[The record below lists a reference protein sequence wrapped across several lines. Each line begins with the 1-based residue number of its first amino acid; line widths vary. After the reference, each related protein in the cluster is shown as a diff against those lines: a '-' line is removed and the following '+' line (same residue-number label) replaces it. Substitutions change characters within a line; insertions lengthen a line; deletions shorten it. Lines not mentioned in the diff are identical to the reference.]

1 MMKSVFRPSK
11 TPPETQEDRALAKRF
26 EQKVRLSLLALLFER
41 IWEALLWPFFVV
53 ATFLVVTLLD
63 LWSITPPL
71 THRVLLGAFGL
82 ALAVSFLPLI
92 RIALPR
98 REEALRRLETK
109 ANIKHRP
116 ASSYEDR
123 LGATPAKETALLW
136 AAHRERLSRL
146 IQKLKPTWPEPRTDR
161 KDPYAIRAF
170 LLVALVGAVLAAGP
184 NAYDRLRGA
193 FSPATSNIPSL
204 IRLDAWVTPPI
215 YTEVPPIVL
224 ADGSETI
231 GPGSET
237 FRALSVPERSELIVR
252 ANVPK
257 GEKVTLLTSNEEG
270 TVAKLAEPKTGH
282 TEGLTEFSV
291 TLNEPGAAEV
301 KIGGSTVAKWR
312 FDLIKDLP
320 PTIALVGNPT
330 TTPRAA
336 LRLIFRADD
345 DHGVAN
351 AEAKFTLAEGQD
363 AEGQGAEAQDQDLA
377 PKPFAIRPNDSNG
390 KDVNAKDADAKDKAD
405 PLLEPPVMPLQLSRA
420 NAKHVDGR
428 STQDLTA
435 HPWAGLRV
443 RMTLVARDQAGQEG
457 KSAPYEFVLPERVFT
472 KPLAKAVV
480 EQRKKLV
487 RDPDSTETVALALDA
502 LTIGADKAGE
512 DSSIYLSLRDAYWRL
527 MSDPSRQAI
536 GSVVDQLWHIALKI
550 EDGDLPDAERDLK
563 AAQDALAQALQ
574 KNASPEEIKQL
585 VNNLRDALSRY
596 MQALVQQA
604 QEKGNM
610 AKQPQQQQNGD
621 QLLSQQDL
629 DKMLANIEKLAQS
642 GSKEMAER
650 MLSELKDMIER
661 MQAGNTPESAQQ
673 QRASRMMKDLSDVI
687 SKQQKLLDDTFDAK
701 RKQGANGGQQSQQ
714 FEVSPPGQPMDFG
727 QSMGMSPFSDL
738 PGEVPQGPL
747 KSQGDSG
754 QQGAAPGEGKLEMGE
769 QPEGGK
775 PSGQHS
781 DLAKRQQELRDKLQ
795 SLIDRFRMEG
805 ADAPEQFDGAQK
817 SMGHAQNA
825 LGQDELDQATQAQNQ
840 ALDSLRKGAQSL
852 AEQMMESGEIQ
863 AGQGPGNNGRDPLG
877 RPDRSNRPD
886 LGLSVKV
893 PDEIDIQ
900 RAREVLD
907 EIRHRLG
914 DPQRPTFE
922 LDYLERLIKPF

>member
-1 MMKSVFRPSK
+1 MMKSVFRSK
-11 TPPETQEDRALAKRF
+11 QTPPETPEDRALAKRF

-71 THRVLLGAFGL
+71 AHRVLLGAFGL
-82 ALAVSFLPLI
+82 ALALSFLPLI
-92 RIALPR
+92 RIALPT

-109 ANIKHRP
+109 ANVKHRP

-123 LGATPAKETALLW
+123 LGTTPPKETALLW

-146 IQKLKPTWPEPRTDR
+146 IQRLKPTWPEPRTDR
-161 KDPYAIRAF
+161 KDPYAIRAL
-170 LLVALVGAVLAAGP
+170 LLVALIAAVFAAGP
-184 NAYDRLRGA
+184 NALDRLRAA
-193 FSPATSNIPSL
+193 FSPAAAGAPSL
-204 IRLDAWVTPPI
+204 IRLDAWVTPPV

-224 ADGSETI
+224 ADGSETV
-231 GPGSET
+231 GTGSET

-252 ANVPK
+252 AHVPK
-257 GEKVTLLTSNEEG
+257 GEKVSLVTSNEEG

-282 TEGLTEFSV
+282 TEGLTEF
-291 TLNEPGAAEV
+291 TAALNEPGAAEV
-301 KIGGSTVAKWR
+301 KIGGETVAKWR
-312 FDLIKDLP
+312 FDLIKDES
-320 PTIALVGNPT
+320 PTISLMGNPT
-330 TTPRAA
+330 TTPRGA
-336 LRLIFRADD
+336 LRLLYRADD

-351 AEAKFTLAEGQD
+351 AEAKFTLAEGED
-363 AEGQGAEAQDQDLA
+363 AGIA
-377 PKPFAIRPNDSNG
+377 PPQPFAVSPNG
-390 KDVNAKDADAKDKAD
+390 PKDANAKDANGKDKTD

-420 NAKHVDGR
+420 NAKHVEGR

-435 HPWAGLRV
+435 HPWAGLKV
-443 RMTLVARDQAGQEG
+443 RMTLTARDQAGQAG
-457 KSAPYEFVLPERVFT
+457 MSAPYEFVLPERVFT

-487 RDPDSTETVALALDA
+487 RDPDSTEPVAQALDA
-502 LTIGADKAGE
+502 LTIGSDKLGD
-512 DSSIYLSLRDAYWRL
+512 DSFIYLSLRDAYWRL
-527 MSDPSRQAI
+527 MSDPSRAAL
-536 GSVVDQLWHIALKI
+536 GSVVDQLWQVALRI
-550 EDGDLPDAERDLK
+550 EDGDLPEAERELK
-563 AAQDALAQALQ
+563 SAQDALSQALQ

-585 VNNLRDALSRY
+585 VDNLRDALSRY
-596 MQALVQQA
+596 MQALAQQA
-604 QEKGNM
+604 QDKGNM
-610 AKQPQQQQNGD
+610 AKQEQQQNGD

-629 DKMLANIEKLAQS
+629 DKMLSNIEKLAQS

-650 MLSELKDMIER
+650 MLSELKDIIER
-661 MQAGNTPESAQQ
+661 MQAGNMPENAKQ
-673 QRASRMMKDLSDVI
+673 QRASRMMKDLNDVI
-687 SKQQKLLDDTFDAK
+687 SKQQKLLDDTFEAK
-701 RKQGANGGQQSQQ
+701 RQQGEKGGEQSQQ

-727 QSMGMSPFSDL
+727 PGMSMAPFADM
-738 PGEVPQGPL
+738 PGEAE
-747 KSQGDSG
+747 
-754 QQGAAPGEGKLEMGE
+754 QGAIKGQGESGKQGQAPGQGKLEMGQ
-769 QPEGGK
+769 QPQGGQR
-775 PSGQHS
+775 PGQHGE
-781 DLAKRQQELRDKLQ
+781 LAKRQQELRDKLQ

-805 ADAPEQFDGAQK
+805 ADTPEQFDGAEK
-817 SMGHAQNA
+817 SMGQAQESI
-825 LGQDELDQATQAQNQ
+825 GQDDLDQATQAQNQ

-907 EIRHRLG
+907 EIRQRLG
-914 DPQRPTFE
+914 DPQRPAFE

>member
-1 MMKSVFRPSK
+1 MTKSVFRSNK
-11 TPPETQEDRALAKRF
+11 TSPETPEDRALAKRF

-63 LWSITPPL
+63 LWSITPAF

-82 ALAVSFLPLI
+82 ALAASFLPLI
-92 RIALPR
+92 RIALPT

-109 ANIKHRP
+109 ANVKHRP

-123 LGATPAKETALLW
+123 LGTIPAKETALLW
-136 AAHRERLSRL
+136 AAHRERLARL
-146 IQKLKPTWPEPRTDR
+146 IQRLKPTWPEPRTDR
-161 KDPYAIRAF
+161 KDPYAIRAL
-170 LLVALVGAVLAAGP
+170 LLVALIAAVFAAGP
-184 NAYDRLRGA
+184 NGLDRIRAA
-193 FSPATSNIPSL
+193 FSPAASGTPSL
-204 IRLDAWVTPPI
+204 IRLDAWVTPPV

-224 ADGSETI
+224 ADGSETV
-231 GPGSET
+231 GAGSET

-252 ANVPK
+252 AHVPK
-257 GEKVTLLTSNEEG
+257 GEKVSLVTSNEEG
-270 TVAKLAEPKTGH
+270 TVAKLAEPKTGR
-282 TEGLTEFSV
+282 TEGLTEFAA

-301 KIGGSTVAKWR
+301 KIGGETTAKWR
-312 FDLIKDLP
+312 FDLIKDEA
-320 PTIALVGNPT
+320 PTISLVGNPT
-330 TTPRAA
+330 TTPRGA
-336 LRLIFRADD
+336 LRLIYRADD

-351 AEAKFTLAEGQD
+351 AEAKFTLAEG
-363 AEGQGAEAQDQDLA
+363 EEAGIA
-377 PKPFAIRPNDSNG
+377 PPQPFAVRPNDV
-390 KDVNAKDADAKDKAD
+390 KDANAKDANAKDKAD

-420 NAKHVDGR
+420 NAKHIDGR
-428 STQDLTA
+428 ATQDLTA
-435 HPWAGLRV
+435 HPWAGLKV
-443 RMTLVARDQAGQEG
+443 RMTLVARDQAGQAG
-457 KSAPYEFVLPERVFT
+457 MSAPYEFVLPERVFT

-487 RDPDSTETVALALDA
+487 RDPGSTEPVAQALDA
-502 LTIGADKAGE
+502 LTVGSDKLGD
-512 DSSIYLSLRDAYWRL
+512 DSFIYLSLRDAYWRL
-527 MSDPSRQAI
+527 MSDPSRQAL
-536 GSVVDQLWHIALKI
+536 GSVVDQLWQVALRI
-550 EDGDLPDAERDLK
+550 EDGDLPEAERELK
-563 AAQDALAQALQ
+563 SAQDALSQALQ

-585 VNNLRDALSRY
+585 VDNLRDALSRY
-596 MQALVQQA
+596 MQALSQQA
-604 QEKGNM
+604 QDKGTM
-610 AKQPQQQQNGD
+610 TKQEQQQNGD

-629 DKMLANIEKLAQS
+629 DKMLSNIEKLAQS

-650 MLSELKDMIER
+650 MLSELKDIIER
-661 MQAGNTPESAQQ
+661 MQAGNIPENAKQ

-701 RKQGANGGQQSQQ
+701 RQQGEGGGEQSQQ

-727 QSMGMSPFSDL
+727 PGMSMAPFADM
-738 PGEVPQGPL
+738 PGEVE
-747 KSQGDSG
+747 
-754 QQGAAPGEGKLEMGE
+754 QGAIKGQGESGKQGQAPGQGKLEMGQ
-769 QPEGGK
+769 QPQGGQR
-775 PSGQHS
+775 PGQHG

-805 ADAPEQFDGAQK
+805 ADAPEQFDGAGQQ
-817 SMGHAQNA
+817 MGEAQDA
-825 LGQDELDQATQAQNQ
+825 IGQDDLDHATQAQNQ

-907 EIRHRLG
+907 EIRQRLG
-914 DPQRPTFE
+914 DPARPTFE

>member
-1 MMKSVFRPSK
+1 MKSVFRPSK
-11 TPPETQEDRALAKRF
+11 TPPETQEDRTLAKRF

-53 ATFLVVTLLD
+53 AAFLVVTLLD

-92 RIALPR
+92 RIALPT

-109 ANIKHRP
+109 ANVKHRP

-123 LGATPAKETALLW
+123 LGSIPAKETAVLW

-146 IQKLKPTWPEPRTDR
+146 IQRLKPTWPEPRTDR
-161 KDPYAIRAF
+161 KDPYAVRAF

-184 NAYDRLRGA
+184 NGYDRLRAA
-193 FSPATSNIPSL
+193 FSPGTSNAPSL
-204 IRLDAWVTPPI
+204 LRLDAWVTPPI
-215 YTEVPPIVL
+215 YTEVPPIIL
-224 ADGSETI
+224 ADGSETV

-257 GEKVTLLTSNEEG
+257 GEKVSLLTSNEEG

-301 KIGGSTVAKWR
+301 KIGGATVAKWR

-320 PTIALVGNPT
+320 PTISLTGNPT
-330 TTPRAA
+330 TTPRGA
-336 LRLIFRADD
+336 LRLVFRADD
-345 DHGVAN
+345 DHGVAS

-363 AEGQGAEAQDQDLA
+363 EAPAQE
-377 PKPFAIRPNDSNG
+377 PFAVSPNDAGS
-390 KDVNAKDADAKDKAD
+390 KDADAKEKSD

-443 RMTLVARDQAGQEG
+443 RMTLVARDQAGQAG

-487 RDPDSTETVALALDA
+487 RDPASTETVAQALDA
-502 LTIGADKAGE
+502 LTIGADKVGE
-512 DSSIYLSLRDAYWRL
+512 DSSIYLSMRDAYWRL

-536 GSVVDQLWHIALKI
+536 GSVVDQLWQIALKI
-550 EDGDLPDAERDLK
+550 EDGDLPEAERELK
-563 AAQDALAQALQ
+563 AAQDALAQALK
-574 KNASPEEIKQL
+574 KNASPAEIKQL
-585 VNNLRDALSRY
+585 VNNLREALSRY

-610 AKQPQQQQNGD
+610 AKQPQQQQQNGD

-661 MQAGNTPESAQQ
+661 MQAGNTPESAKQ
-673 QRASRMMKDLSDVI
+673 QRANRMMKDLSDVI

-701 RKQGANGGQQSQQ
+701 RKQGQDGGQQSQQ

-727 QSMGMSPFSDL
+727 QGMGMSPFNDL
-738 PGEVPQGPL
+738 PGEVPQGAL

-754 QQGAAPGEGKLEMGE
+754 QQGGAPGEGKLEMGQE
-769 QPEGGK
+769 PEGGQ

-805 ADAPEQFDGAQK
+805 ADAPSQFDGAQK
-817 SMGHAQNA
+817 SMGQAQNA

-852 AEQMMESGEIQ
+852 AEQMMEFW
-863 AGQGPGNNGRDPLG
+863 RDPG
-877 RPDRSNRPD
+877 WPGS
-886 LGLSVKV
+886 G
-893 PDEIDIQ
+893 Q
-900 RAREVLD
+900 
-907 EIRHRLG
+907 
-914 DPQRPTFE
+914 
-922 LDYLERLIKPF
+922 

>member
-1 MMKSVFRPSK
+1 MMKSVFRRSK
-11 TPPETQEDRALAKRF
+11 TPPETQEDRPLAKRF

-41 IWEALLWPFFVV
+41 IWEALLWPFFVI
-53 ATFLVVTLLD
+53 AAFLIVTLLD

-92 RIALPR
+92 RIALPT
-98 REEALRRLETK
+98 REETLRRLETK
-109 ANIKHRP
+109 ANVKHRP

-123 LGATPAKETALLW
+123 LGAIPAKETALLW
-136 AAHRERLSRL
+136 AVHRERLSRL

-184 NAYDRLRGA
+184 NAYDRLRAA
-193 FSPATSNIPSL
+193 FSPATSNMPSL
-204 IRLDAWVTPPI
+204 VRLDAWVAPPI

-257 GEKVTLLTSNEEG
+257 GEKVSLLTSNEEG

-291 TLNEPGAAEV
+291 TLNEPGAAEA
-301 KIGGSTVAKWR
+301 KIGGTTVAKWR

-320 PTIALVGNPT
+320 PTISLLGNPT
-330 TTPRAA
+330 TTPRGA
-336 LRLIFRADD
+336 LRLVFRADD

-351 AEAKFTLAEGQD
+351 AEAKFTLAEGQY
-363 AEGQGAEAQDQDLA
+363 EGLA
-377 PKPFAIRPNDSNG
+377 PEPFAVSPNDAGS
-390 KDVNAKDADAKDKAD
+390 KDANAKNKTD

-487 RDPDSTETVALALDA
+487 RDPGSTETVAQALDA
-502 LTIGADKAGE
+502 LTIGADKVGE
-512 DSSIYLSLRDAYWRL
+512 DSSIYLSLRDVYWRL

-536 GSVVDQLWHIALKI
+536 GSVVDQLWQIALKI
-550 EDGDLPDAERDLK
+550 EDGDLPEAERELK

-574 KNASPEEIKQL
+574 KNASPEEMKQL

-596 MQALVQQA
+596 MQTLVQQA

-610 AKQPQQQQNGD
+610 AKQPQLQQQNGD

-661 MQAGNTPESAQQ
+661 MQAGNMPESAKQ
-673 QRASRMMKDLSDVI
+673 QRASHMMKDLSDII

-701 RKQGANGGQQSQQ
+701 RKQGQNGGEQSEQ

-727 QSMGMSPFSDL
+727 QGMGMSPFSDL

-754 QQGAAPGEGKLEMGE
+754 QQGSAPGEGKLEMGE

-795 SLIDRFRMEG
+795 SLVDRFRMEG
-805 ADAPEQFDGAQK
+805 ADAPSQFDGAQK
-817 SMGHAQNA
+817 SMGQAQNA
-825 LGQDELDQATQAQNQ
+825 LGQDDLDQATQAQNQ

-863 AGQGPGNNGRDPLG
+863 AGKGPGNNGRDPLG

-907 EIRHRLG
+907 EIRQRLG

-922 LDYLERLIKPF
+922 LNYLERLIKPF